1 MCFDEL
7 AEVGPFFALR
17 TGEGGLPLLHEETVR
32 RRVTTVGERLGT
44 DDTRVAASIAFQ
56 GIAGRLL
63 SIGLG
68 SAVLTGEVPDLA
80 AGGLRWDPARTAPD
94 DLWLPTAVALPGE
107 HLGSAVL
114 HGLLV
119 PLHDRIRAVT
129 PISSPLL
136 WGNAGS
142 SLAGAL
148 RVLHAWLLGRH
159 RPEDAARA
167 IALAEGAFAD
177 PLLHDTGTLTT
188 TDNITFIRRTCCL
201 YYRVPGGGMCGDCV
215 LRHPPPHSARHSDRR

>member
-1 MCFDEL
+1 MRLDEL
-7 AEVGPFFALR
+7 ADVGPFFTLR

-32 RRVTTVGERLGT
+32 QRVATVAARLGT

-80 AGGLRWDPARTAPD
+80 TGGLRWDTARTAPD
-94 DLWLPTAVALPGE
+94 DLWSPSPAAPSGE
-107 HLGSAVL
+107 DLRTAVL

-119 PLHDRIRAVT
+119 PLHDLVRTVT

-142 SLAGAL
+142 SLAGSL
-148 RVLHAWLLGRH
+148 RVLHTWLLHRH
-159 RPEDAARA
+159 RAEDAARA
-167 IALAEGAFAD
+167 VALTRDLFTD
-177 PLLHDTGTLTT
+177 PLLRDTGELSGSA
-188 TDNITFIRRTCCL
+188 TFVRRTCCL

-215 LRHPPPHSARHSDRR
+215 LRHPPRHSARRR